1 MNSLKKIPKF
11 KNEKQERE
19 FWQNNDSSK
28 YIDYSKAVKAK
39 FPNLQLTSKPITIRL
54 NVELID
60 RIKIKANKLDM
71 PYQTYIKQIIYNNL

>member
-1 MNSLKKIPKF
+1 MNNLKKIPKF

-19 FWQNNDSSK
+19 FWQKHDSTDFV
-28 YIDYSKAVKAK
+28 DYSKAVKAK